1 MRLVTSSLSQLG
13 FGDYEAW
20 KACQAVRWMVSN
32 TAWLP
37 DVQTL
42 KPAALFAEWLQDE
55 QLREYIEVNEYNQV
69 LWFNQEK
76 FEDMLWYMRVASIL
90 WYASQADVSAVDL
103 LEKNILAEPLFL
115 RFSDA
120 LKASEYQLE
129 KLQDALS

>member
-1 MRLVTSSLSQLG
+1 
-13 FGDYEAW
+13 
-20 KACQAVRWMVSN
+20 MVSN

-76 FEDMLWYMRVASIL
+76 FVDMLWYMRVASVL

-103 LEKNILAEPLFL
+103 LEKNILAEALFARL
-115 RFSDA
+115 LDG
-120 LKASEYQLE
+120 LKTSEYQLA

>member
-1 MRLVTSSLSQLG
+1 MIT
-13 FGDYEAW
+13 
-20 KACQAVRWMVSN
+20 N

-37 DVQTL
+37 EVQDLEAATL
-42 KPAALFAEWLQDE
+42 FEKWMKDE

-76 FEDMLWYMRVASIL
+76 FVDMLWYMRVASVL

-103 LEKNILAEPLFL
+103 LEKNILAEPLFARL
-115 RFSDA
+115 LDG
-120 LKASEYQLE
+120 LKTSEYQLA